1 VSEVSGVE
9 QRIVITDLLQ
19 MSHPGY
25 RLLKNNRKI
34 TEKELPTLLD
44 YATLVYKRFKFYVN
58 RESYDNLEY
67 ATFLSD
73 IVEALKTLSEEDDPF
88 VVFPVRDNLK
98 SLLPLFDDECKRMGK
113 CFTNPPFV
121 KDFYSE
127 LSNAIA
133 QASSIMIGDVVE
145 DTI

>member
-1 VSEVSGVE
+1 ME

-25 RLLKNNRKI
+25 RLIKNSRKI

-44 YATLVYKRFKFYVN
+44 YATLVYDRFKFYVN
-58 RESYDNLEY
+58 RDSYGNLEY
-67 ATFLSD
+67 STFLSD
-73 IVEALKTLSEEDDPF
+73 IVESLKTLSEEDEPS

-98 SLLPLFDDECKRMGK
+98 SLLPLFEDECKRMGK

-121 KDFYSE
+121 RQFYTE
-127 LSNAIA
+127 LSDAVS
-133 QASSIMIGDVVE
+133 QASSTIMGE
-145 DTI
+145 AELA